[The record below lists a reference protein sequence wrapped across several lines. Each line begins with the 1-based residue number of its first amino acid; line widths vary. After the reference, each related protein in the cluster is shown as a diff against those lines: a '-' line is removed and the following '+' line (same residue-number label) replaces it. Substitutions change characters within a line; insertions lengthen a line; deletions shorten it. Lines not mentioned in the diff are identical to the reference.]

1 MNQLPKNS
9 LRIYDV
15 TLVTSYLIGL
25 GICMIKSFLEANK
38 MPFRHTALFTNKAKW
53 VF

>member
-1 MNQLPKNS
+1 MNQLPENS

-25 GICMIKSFLEANK
+25 DQNVLINIDQTHKGSDRYGL
-38 MPFRHTALFTNKAKW
+38 
-53 VF
+53 V

>member
-1 MNQLPKNS
+1 MNQLPENS

-25 GICMIKSFLEANK
+25 TYLPVPTDLI
-38 MPFRHTALFTNKAKW
+38 
-53 VF
+53 

>member
-1 MNQLPKNS
+1 MIQLPENS

-25 GICMIKSFLEANK
+25 GFLLLASSFNVHIKAASK
-38 MPFRHTALFTNKAKW
+38 
-53 VF
+53 